1 MRRLPPRSPRTD
13 TLFPYTPL
21 FRSNR
26 GELFG
31 RGRIGRAAGS
41 ARSVAVLDI
50 AEPGEQVR
58 IDVDPDRIDRI
69 ARRADPP
76 RFVRAGVDSQNLT
89 HRILAI
95 GSVEFAAIA
104 DLVPAGRVAVGDN
117 NDRVHVG
124 AHAAV
129 TAQTERRLGGD
140 KVGK

>member
-69 ARRADPP
+69 ARREDPL
-76 RFVRAGVDSQNLT
+76 RFVRAVVDSQNLI
-89 HRILAI
+89 HRILDI
-95 GSVEFAAIA
+95 
-104 DLVPAGRVAVGDN
+104 GRVAVAAIAAIVPDGRIAVRDEYDLVRSEEHTS
-117 NDRVHVG
+117 DRQSLKSNQN
-124 AHAAV
+124 AV
-129 TAQTERRLGGD
+129 LFL
-140 KVGK
+140 